1 MDLYTITDLIDYAFD
16 NEYSFDAERTELT
29 LIVKGCGDS
38 IDYANPHAFDG
49 WEEHCMIV
57 QDLEPFED
65 DETCEDLD
73 DGITPMRTHGYK
85 SIIKEYTLA
94 LPPNRKRGDTYTK
107 EQIQAMVIRDEF
119 IGDDIPGMGFSYY
132 NTTEEMEEIM

>member
-1 MDLYTITDLIDYAFD
+1 MLYTLSAIIALAFD
-16 NEYSFDAERTELT
+16 HEYSFNADRSELT
-29 LIVKGCGDS
+29 LIVKGFGDS

-49 WEEHCMIV
+49 WEEYCMIT

-85 SIIKEYTLA
+85 SIIKGYTLT

-107 EQIQAMVIRDEF
+107 QQIQEMITSNEF
-119 IGDDIPGMGFSYY
+119 IGDDIPGMGFTYY
-132 NTTEEMEEIM
+132 NTTEEIT